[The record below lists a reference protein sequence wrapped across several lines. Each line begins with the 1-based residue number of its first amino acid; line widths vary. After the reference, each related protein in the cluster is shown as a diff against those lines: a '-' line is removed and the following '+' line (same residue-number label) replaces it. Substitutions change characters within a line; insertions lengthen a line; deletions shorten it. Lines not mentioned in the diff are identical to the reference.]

1 VSESLPLGAF
11 PVAAGAPEAH
21 TAAARQ
27 AVIDT
32 GRPAPASA
40 GGFGVRT
47 GPTWLTF
54 VILGLASFA
63 PIVLGLR
70 PGRWMVSY
78 YGVLFVGWAWTSIA
92 RVRGE
97 ARDDRWAERPRGT
110 RRGPARGA
118 GSATAVTRATASAR
132 RPSGRRLIVV
142 ARDAGSVYDRLRRA
156 GVAHAVTIITDRR
169 SIERRLQLQVYI
181 PDRRR
186 GERRRHDTESL
197 LRAEGW
203 AEVTLPQR

>member
-1 VSESLPLGAF
+1 M
-11 PVAAGAPEAH
+11 
-21 TAAARQ
+21 
-27 AVIDT
+27 
-32 GRPAPASA
+32 
-40 GGFGVRT
+40 RT

-63 PIVLGLR
+63 PFVLGLR

-97 ARDDRWAERPRGT
+97 ARDDRWAERPRGARG
-110 RRGPARGA
+110 RRPARGA

-132 RPSGRRLIVV
+132 RVSGRRLIVV
-142 ARDAGSVYDRLRRA
+142 ARDAGRVYDRLQRA

-169 SIERRLQLQVYI
+169 STERRLQLQVYI

-186 GERRRHDTESL
+186 GERRRYDIESL
-197 LRAEGW
+197 LLAEGW
-203 AEVTLPQR
+203 AEVTLPLR